1 MAVLP
6 RIPQTPGV
14 WLHSGDKD
22 HHLHSLRSVFFFF
35 LPTGVYVMEVI
46 QRVRVSELCELGDN

>member
-22 HHLHSLRSVFFFF
+22 HLHSLRSVFFF

-46 QRVRVSELCELGDN
+46 QRVTVSELCELGDN